1 MRTRRTGDRWLVAGV
16 EPAVE
21 TRRASPV
28 TRRLSSVTAFTLL
41 EVMIAVAI
49 FFMCAFSVMELVSQ
63 NLKNVQRLQKPAVDI
78 GSLASELSLTNKL
91 EEGSDAGDFGN
102 LYPGVSW
109 TRNITMVATNGL
121 FQVDFI
127 VQDRAA
133 GGRFPAESR
142 LSIFLYRPQ
151 SLMGATVGGRF

>member
-1 MRTRRTGDRWLVAGV
+1 
-16 EPAVE
+16 
-21 TRRASPV
+21 
-28 TRRLSSVTAFTLL
+28 
-41 EVMIAVAI
+41 MIAVAI

-109 TRNITMVATNGL
+109 TRNVTMVATNGL
-121 FQVDFI
+121 FQVDFT
-127 VQDRAA
+127 VQDRSA

-142 LSIFLYRPQ
+142 LSIFLYRPD
-151 SLMGATVGGRF
+151 SLMGATVGRRF

>member
-1 MRTRRTGDRWLVAGV
+1 MRIEKPSDGWPGRRGTAYSRPSTA
-16 EPAVE
+16 
-21 TRRASPV
+21 RH
-28 TRRLSSVTAFTLL
+28 LSSVSAFTLL

-91 EEGSDAGDFGN
+91 EEGGEAGDFGN

-109 TRNITMVATNGL
+109 TRNVTMVVTNGL

-127 VQDRAA
+127 VQDRTA

-142 LSIFLYRPQ
+142 LSIFLYRPD
-151 SLMGATVGGRF
+151 SLMGATVGRRF